1 VRVERSA
8 GTVIFRLA
16 DHQIL
21 YLLLHYDLGHWDFPK
36 GKIEKG
42 ESTEQTIRRE
52 VREETGITAIDFVP
66 GFKETV
72 NYIFQQKG
80 DLIKKWV
87 VYLLGQTSQP
97 EVKLSFE
104 HQGSDWLPFEE
115 ALERIT
121 FKNTREV
128 LHAADKYLKLRGHA
142 A

>member
-1 VRVERSA
+1 MRVERSA
-8 GTVIFRLA
+8 GIIIFRLA

-80 DLIKKWV
+80 DLIKKWA

-104 HQGSDWLPFEE
+104 HQGSAWLSFEE
-115 ALERIT
+115 AVDRIT

-128 LHAADKYLKLRGHA
+128 LHAADKYLKLKGDA
-142 A
+142 I